1 MRSLPGAMVP
11 LVFGLL
17 LLGHA
22 HAQELAAVVGKEP
35 PPITVAAWVKGAPLE
50 RFEPGV
56 VYVVDFW
63 ATWCAPCKAAIP
75 NLTRLKQVHG
85 GKVEVIG
92 VSISERQAD
101 PEDTAYIERV
111 RSFVEGQGERMG
123 YRVAVDTKDKQMHA
137 AWFKPAGTGGIPT
150 AYIIDGQGIVAWVG
164 IGSPTVVERIVG
176 EVLAGTF
183 DPRVEAER
191 VRKEEAEAK
200 ERAAADIAKARV
212 AAQQTDEKYP
222 GYQEA
227 MKRGDRTA
235 ALAALDAAFEADPAS
250 ETSGAYQWKIMLLL
264 QSGAVEQVNGYG
276 RSLLERFPDNADVIS
291 FASAVFVHMDEG
303 APRYDAQLAH
313 TLAEKALATARQDSR
328 FQLYARF
335 RLGWAQFHVG
345 KKDEAMT
352 TMTEALAEVKRLQGK
367 VETDDL
373 AQSCEDAL
381 RIFRK
386 PAKT

>member
-1 MRSLPGAMVP
+1 MRFPIRVLAPVA
-11 LVFGLL
+11 FGLQ
-17 LLGHA
+17 LLGHV
-22 HAQELAAVVGKEP
+22 HAQELAAVVGKAP

-50 RFEPGV
+50 RFEPGI

-75 NLTRLKQVHG
+75 HLTRMQKDHQ

-92 VSISERQAD
+92 ISISERQAD

-111 RSFVEGQGERMG
+111 RTFVEGQGERMG
-123 YRVAVDTKDKQMHA
+123 YRVAADTKDKQMHA
-137 AWFKPAGTGGIPT
+137 AWFKPAGTAGIPT
-150 AYIIDGQGIVAWVG
+150 AYVIDGKGTVAWVG
-164 IGSPTVVERIVG
+164 IGSPKVVERIVG

-183 DPRVEAER
+183 DARAEAER
-191 VRKEEAEAK
+191 ARKEEAEAK
-200 ERAAADIAKARV
+200 ERSAADIARAR
-212 AAQQTDEKYP
+212 ASAQKTDDKYP
-222 GYQEA
+222 GYREA
-227 MKRGDRTA
+227 MKRGDRAA

-250 ETSGAYQWKIMLLL
+250 EATAAYQWKLMLLL
-264 QSGAVEQVNGYG
+264 QGGVPEQVNGYG

-291 FASAVFVHMDEG
+291 FASAVLVHMDEG

-313 TLAEKALATARQDSR
+313 TLAEKAFAATKPDTRT
-328 FQLYARF
+328 QLYARF

-352 TMTEALAEVKRLQGK
+352 TMTEALAAVKRLQGK

>member
-1 MRSLPGAMVP
+1 MLCNTWVLAPVAAC
-11 LVFGLL
+11 LQLL
-17 LLGHA
+17 ALGHA
-22 HAQELAAVVGKEP
+22 QDLPAVVGKAP
-35 PPITVAAWVKGAPLE
+35 PAITVAGWVKGEPLE

-63 ATWCAPCKAAIP
+63 ATWCGPCKAAIP
-75 NLTRLKQVHG
+75 HLTKLQQDHQ

-111 RSFVEGQGERMG
+111 RTFVEGQGDRMG

-150 AYIIDGQGIVAWVG
+150 AYVIDGKGIVAWVG
-164 IGSPTVVERIVG
+164 IGSPKVVERIVA

-183 DPRVEAER
+183 DAKAEAER

-200 ERAAADIAKARV
+200 ERAAADIAKAR
-212 AAQQTDEKYP
+212 AAGKKTDDKYP
-222 GYQEA
+222 GYRDA

-235 ALAALDAAFEADPAS
+235 ALAALEAAFEADPAS
-250 ETSGAYQWKIMLLL
+250 EPSGAYQWKLMLLL
-264 QSGAVEQVNGYG
+264 QGGVVEQVNGYG
-276 RSLLERFPDNADVIS
+276 RSLLTRFPDNGDVIS
-291 FASAVFVHMDEG
+291 FASAVLVHMDEG
-303 APRYDAQLAH
+303 VPRYDAQLAH
-313 TLAEKALATARQDSR
+313 TLAEKAFAAAKPDTRTR
-328 FQLYARF
+328 LYAAY

-345 KKDEAMT
+345 KKDEAT
-352 TMTEALAEVKRLQGK
+352 ATMTEALAEVKRLQGK
-367 VETDDL
+367 VDTEDL
-373 AQSCEDAL
+373 AQDCENAL

-386 PAKT
+386 PAKG